1 MRVYLMNNDAKEALI
16 QPRRTRLLTQL
27 KDTIGSEE
35 LAIIET
41 KSLMLNFSR
50 SLTKPS
56 LKDRNRKEYLIINF
70 RFLRGLLG
78 TIPMVPAL
86 TLDHLSSLESALDN
100 LLQAIDD
107 HPDPIPS
114 ISNYPLHTHLVGI
127 IESFDVNQLFSLKQK
142 IAIGAYLKNYILIR
156 ENEENH
162 CNKDAT
168 LDEKTYRTH
177 LTRYGDYREEVDRE
191 LESSI
196 QYAQGYLDRYIAIE
210 QSRNLQ
216 ARW

>member
-1 MRVYLMNNDAKEALI
+1 MNNDAKEALI
-16 QPRRTRLLTQL
+16 QLRRTRLLTQL

-41 KSLMLNFSR
+41 KYLMLNFSE

-78 TIPMVPAL
+78 TIPIVPAL

-127 IESFDVNQLFSLKQK
+127 IESFGVNQLFSLKQK
-142 IAIGAYLKNYILIR
+142 IAI
-156 ENEENH
+156 
-162 CNKDAT
+162 
-168 LDEKTYRTH
+168 
-177 LTRYGDYREEVDRE
+177 
-191 LESSI
+191 
-196 QYAQGYLDRYIAIE
+196 E

>member
-1 MRVYLMNNDAKEALI
+1 MNNDAKEALI

-41 KSLMLNFSR
+41 KYLMLNFSR
-50 SLTKPS
+50 SLAKPS

>member
-1 MRVYLMNNDAKEALI
+1 MNNDAKEALI
-16 QPRRTRLLTQL
+16 QLRRTRLLTQL

-41 KSLMLNFSR
+41 KYLMLNFFDST
-50 SLTKPS
+50 TKPS
-56 LKDRNRKEYLIINF
+56 LKDRKSKEYLITNV

-78 TIPMVPAL
+78 TVPMVPAL

-100 LLQAIDD
+100 LLQAMDD
-107 HPDPIPS
+107 HPDPIHS

-127 IESFDVNQLFSLKQK
+127 IESLDPNQSFSLKEK

-156 ENEENH
+156 KSDENH
-162 CNKDAT
+162 CNEDAT

-191 LESSI
+191 LEISI

-210 QSRNLQ
+210 QSRNPQ

>member
-1 MRVYLMNNDAKEALI
+1 MNNDAKEALI

-27 KDTIGSEE
+27 KDTIGCEE
-35 LAIIET
+35 LAIIDT
-41 KSLMLNFSR
+41 KYLMLNFSR